1 MKKSLLALA
10 VLSAFAGVASA
21 QSNVTVYG
29 IVDAGVRDVTNANA
43 AGASQFT
50 MNSTGTYQSNRF
62 GFKGVEDLGQ
72 GTDAHFNL
80 EMGFNS
86 GNGQLDNTTN
96 VLFRRT
102 ATVGLG
108 GTWGSIDIGRQYNIP
123 FRTINTYDPFAFKYI
138 GITLAVTPS
147 TNGSRYDNDI
157 QYTYKTGNITAR
169 AEYALGETV
178 GSTSMGATQAVGL
191 GYNDGTL
198 VLGGAYTQQDVS
210 TVTAKLKKN
219 HYTFGGA
226 YKVTADLK
234 ISAGYMDQRVATVAT
249 GDTETKTQWAGFSYK
264 LLPGTEFTYAYYKA
278 DINGGAA
285 GTVAKTTVAGTKDL
299 NMVGLT
305 YSFSPRT
312 LYYAEM
318 DVAKLSGN
326 SRLFLSSATP
336 RNDQVGFSTGIWHS
350 F

>member
-10 VLSAFAGVASA
+10 VLSAVAGVASA

-29 IVDAGVRDVTNANA
+29 IIDAGVRDITNANA

-62 GFKGVEDLGQ
+62 GFKGVEDLG
-72 GTDAHFNL
+72 GGMNAHYNL

-102 ATVGLG
+102 STVGLG
-108 GTWGSIDIGRQYNIP
+108 GSWGSVDMGRQYTIP

-147 TNGSRYDNDI
+147 TNGARYDNDI
-157 QYTYKTGNITAR
+157 QYTYTTGNITAR
-169 AEYALGETV
+169 AEYALGETA
-178 GSTSMGATQAVGL
+178 GSISTGAVKAAGL
-191 GYNDGTL
+191 LYNDGTL
-198 VLGGAYTQQDVS
+198 TLGGAYTVQDVA
-210 TVTAKLKKN
+210 TFTKT
-219 HYTFGGA
+219 HYTVGGA
-226 YKVTADLK
+226 YKVTSDLK
-234 ISAGYMDQRVATVAT
+234 VSVGYMDQRLATAAT
-249 GDTETKTQWAGFSYK
+249 GDTETKVQWVGGVYNFTKEIAG
-264 LLPGTEFTYAYYKA
+264 TYAYYKS
-278 DINGGAA
+278 DVSGGAGGA
-285 GTVAKTTVAGTKDL
+285 LNGTKSV

-312 LYYAEM
+312 LFYAEM
-318 DVAKLSGN
+318 DVNKFSGA
-326 SRLFLSSATP
+326 SRLFSTTATP
-336 RNDQVGFSTGIWHS
+336 RNDQTGFSTGIWHS